1 MSGAPAAAT
10 SLAPALRSLRL
21 TGMLETLET
30 RLAEAR
36 SGRLGHAEFLQV
48 LCEDEIA
55 RREASGVQRRLK
67 AARFPTE
74 TTFEAFDFSYNA
86 KLPQAQIRDLQRL
99 EFIEAGEGV
108 ICYGP
113 VGPG

>member
-1 MSGAPAAAT
+1 MSGAAAPGT
-10 SLAPALRSLRL
+10 SLAPALRALRL

-55 RREASGVQRRLK
+55 RRDAAGMARRLK

-74 TTFEAFDFSYNA
+74 TTFEGFDFSYNA
-86 KLPQAQIRDLQRL
+86 KL
-99 EFIEAGEGV
+99 
-108 ICYGP
+108 
-113 VGPG
+113 